1 MTSLLALAIALVF
14 GLLST
19 RLMKLIKL
27 PNVTGFLLAGL
38 LIGPYCF
45 NIVTADFVRNYEV
58 IIDVALGFIAFS
70 IGAEF
75 PSSPMVETAEQF
87 VIFQTEHLD
96 PHDQALHAADKQVAQ
111 DNDDPV
117 GAPSGLGACQHEHHF
132 HHGRV
137 AYCKSAYT
145 DEGKGVG
152 EVA

>member
-58 IIDVALGFIAFS
+58 IIDLALGFIAF
-70 IGAEF
+70 
-75 PSSPMVETAEQF
+75 P
-87 VIFQTEHLD
+87 
-96 PHDQALHAADKQVAQ
+96 
-111 DNDDPV
+111 
-117 GAPSGLGACQHEHHF
+117 
-132 HHGRV
+132 
-137 AYCKSAYT
+137 
-145 DEGKGVG
+145 
-152 EVA
+152 